1 MTVRFITYYCRLNQS
16 LLIKTYPLP
25 RIGDTVQQLEGLQY
39 ATSLDLNMVYYII
52 RLYPASRYMTMIV
65 TESGKFRYNR
75 LSMGMCASG
84 DIIQAKVDELIDNI
98 KGAKIYIDNLLVL
111 RKDSFEKQI
120 EQLRIIVVRLRGAG
134 LNVNAHK

>member
-1 MTVRFITYYCRLNQS
+1 
-16 LLIKTYPLP
+16 
-25 RIGDTVQQLEGLQY
+25 
-39 ATSLDLNMVYYII
+39 
-52 RLYPASRYMTMIV
+52 
-65 TESGKFRYNR
+65 
-75 LSMGMCASG
+75 MGMCASG

-98 KGAKIYIDNLLVL
+98 KGAKMYIDNLLVL